1 MTTPQ
6 DLALLDAK
14 KGVEMFRKVSI
25 SVLGMVE
32 NMAVHICSSCGHEEH
47 IFGAGG
53 GQKMADLYEVPL
65 LASLP
70 LDMSIRE
77 QADAG
82 KPSVSADLDSDI
94 STRYRLMAYRV
105 VGALAADAAEKA
117 ASAPVISVED
127 D

>member
-1 MTTPQ
+1 
-6 DLALLDAK
+6 
-14 KGVEMFRKVSI
+14 MFRKVSI